1 MKIVGISASPRG
13 AESRTARLVKAVL
26 EGAASVGAETEF
38 IDICRMKFEFCTGCG
53 TCYATGECPRVDDY
67 RRLYETMVDADGLVI
82 GSPNYI
88 NGPTAQL
95 KQVLDRMADAIH
107 CCAFDGKYGCA
118 VCTTGG
124 SGDDLVIGYLNQ
136 VLNNLGAQTV
146 GGVGVSLGAD
156 PDRLSSALVQGYDL
170 GRDLA
175 EAITTRRQYPD
186 QVAALEASR
195 AYFRTLVTM
204 NRDTWPHEFE
214 VWAERGW
221 L

>member
-1 MKIVGISASPRG
+1 MKIVGICASPRG
-13 AESRTARLVKAVL
+13 AESRTARLVEAVL
-26 EGAASVGAETEF
+26 KGAASVGAETEF
-38 IDICRMKFEFCTGCG
+38 VDICRRRIEFCTGCG
-53 TCYATGECPRVDDY
+53 TCYATGECPRVDDFAS
-67 RRLYETMVDADGLVI
+67 LFETMVEADGLVL

-107 CCAFDGKYGCA
+107 CRSFDGKYGCA

-124 SGDDLVIGYLNQ
+124 SGDDTVIEYLNG

-146 GGVGVSLGAD
+146 GGVGIALGPD
-156 PDRLSSALVQGYDL
+156 PTRLAGALVQGEVL

-175 EAITTRRQYPD
+175 EAIETKRQYPD

-195 AYFRTLVTM
+195 DHFRALVTA
-204 NRDTWPHEFE
+204 NRDTWPHEYE
-214 VWAERGW
+214 VWADRGW